1 MAPTTGTV
9 QYDRNGI
16 VAPDSSY
23 EKIVILPTPD
33 QADPCIHAWA
43 DARFAADIM
52 MEHALFFVLL
62 MPPET
67 CQAERAQASKFQAAF
82 TDLIK
87 KIDANGVP
95 TTSSLKSFCQTVID
109 AIKPFIDYKQKM
121 LTAQTN
127 GALRSLVWPL
137 FFEHTLDEANRWVSR
152 LTQLASAQSEYDR
165 AEVIKFWAE
174 IVEEHARFEA
184 HLLDPD
190 EYALID
196 RCNRNSKDFQ
206 AILAL
211 CKGPTGCPAPVSG
224 SDPILIA
231 AQGLLSFE
239 VAASRGIEDA
249 SIKSIIDPRLAD
261 HLRRETLKFVDEVKR
276 AV

>member
-16 VAPDSSY
+16 VAPESSY

-33 QADPCIHAWA
+33 QTDPCIHAWS

-67 CQAERAQASKFQAAF
+67 CAIERQQASRFHSTFA
-82 TDLIK
+82 DLIK

-109 AIKPFIDYKQKM
+109 TIKPFIDYKQKM
-121 LTAQTN
+121 LAAQTS

-137 FFEHTLDEANRWVSR
+137 FFEHTLDEANRWTSR
-152 LTQLASAQSEYDR
+152 LTQLAGAQSEYER
-165 AEVIKFWAE
+165 SEVIKFWAE
-174 IVEEHARFEA
+174 ISDEHARFEA

-190 EYALID
+190 ETALMD
-196 RCNRNSKDFQ
+196 RCTQNSKGFQ

-211 CKGPTGCPAPVSG
+211 CNGPVGCPAPVSG
-224 SDPILIA
+224 SDPVLVA
-231 AQGLLSFE
+231 AQALLSFE

-249 SIKSIIDPRLAD
+249 TIKSIIDPRLAD
-261 HLRRETLKFVDEVKR
+261 HIRRETLKFVDELKR